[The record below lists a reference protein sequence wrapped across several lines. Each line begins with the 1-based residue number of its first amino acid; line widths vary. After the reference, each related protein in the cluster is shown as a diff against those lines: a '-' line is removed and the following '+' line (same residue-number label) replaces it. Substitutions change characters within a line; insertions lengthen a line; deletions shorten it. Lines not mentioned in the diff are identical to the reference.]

1 MPTVQGDA
9 VVGKEELRGARE
21 AGRRLREAVGAEVDA
36 AAEVVRLG
44 GAHGVVHGRSVEKEA
59 TAGDGG
65 AGEVVSV
72 GVGIR
77 GVDVL
82 APWNLLPLGDEGFI
96 GRQGRPEFR
105 QEDVTGG
112 AFIIPDGA
120 W

>member
-9 VVGKEELRGARE
+9 VVGKEEFRGARKG
-21 AGRRLREAVGAEVDA
+21 GRRLREAVGAEVDA
-36 AAEVVRLG
+36 APEVVRLG
-44 GAHGVVHGRSVEKEA
+44 GAHGVVRGLSVEEEA
-59 TAGDGG
+59 TARDGG

-82 APWNLLPLGDEGFI
+82 APWHLLPPGDIGFI

-105 QEDVTGG
+105 
-112 AFIIPDGA
+112 
-120 W
+120 